1 MYENAYKDAVDFI
14 LEKTDQNLAT
24 FKTSFPAPSSSNLN
38 YAEWENVEWTP
49 GFWTGIL
56 WMAFQKTHEEK
67 YLKQIKGLLPSFEQR
82 LKEDTTLDTHDIGFI
97 YTLSLSPAVR
107 LFNNSKQKE
116 LLIKAAQRLMQR
128 FDQTAGIVQAWG
140 NPDEPAQQGRM
151 IIDSLLN
158 LPLLYEATKLTGDP
172 VYYQAAYRHA
182 KQAQKYLVR
191 EDHSTFHTFFMDILT
206 GNPDH
211 GETAQGVS
219 NHSTWARGQAWA
231 VYGFALNYYHTGDC
245 SMLQTAI
252 QTADYYL
259 KYLPEDDVP
268 YWDLTVAGDEPR
280 DSSAAAILAC
290 GLLEIAKN
298 LPITSQKRSQYEAK
312 AQEIVLSLAQN
323 YTTKNVASNG
333 ILKEGVYSIPH
344 QVGVRECCIWG
355 DYFYFEALMRLTQMW
370 QPYWF

>member
-1 MYENAYKDAVDFI
+1 
-14 LEKTDQNLAT
+14 
-24 FKTSFPAPSSSNLN
+24 
-38 YAEWENVEWTP
+38 
-49 GFWTGIL
+49 
-56 WMAFQKTHEEK
+56 
-67 YLKQIKGLLPSFEQR
+67 
-82 LKEDTTLDTHDIGFI
+82 
-97 YTLSLSPAVR
+97 
-107 LFNNSKQKE
+107 
-116 LLIKAAQRLMQR
+116 
-128 FDQTAGIVQAWG
+128 
-140 NPDEPAQQGRM
+140 
-151 IIDSLLN
+151 
-158 LPLLYEATKLTGDP
+158 
-172 VYYQAAYRHA
+172 
-182 KQAQKYLVR
+182 
-191 EDHSTFHTFFMDILT
+191 
-206 GNPDH
+206 
-211 GETAQGVS
+211 
-219 NHSTWARGQAWA
+219 
-231 VYGFALNYYHTGDC
+231 
-245 SMLQTAI
+245 MLQTAI